1 MNTLLLRINTPLRLM
16 TETRIEPIS
25 HSSNQNISFPINLCI
40 CSIFYLVL
48 VLFLTKK
55 IDHDTRSLLEKIL
68 KNEHLRVT
76 LLKAKKKRLWIKGKF
91 TKWQAQIL
99 QLIAYFDTI
108 NGR

>member
-1 MNTLLLRINTPLRLM
+1 MNTLLLGINTPLRLM

-55 IDHDTRSLLEKIL
+55 IEHDKVSSRENTEKRTFTGNSLEG
-68 KNEHLRVT
+68 
-76 LLKAKKKRLWIKGKF
+76 KKR
-91 TKWQAQIL
+91 
-99 QLIAYFDTI
+99 DT
-108 NGR
+108 G